1 VNESIDLLFT
11 RLGDISQAQE
21 QMKVNQE
28 LGTRALEQVLRDQSV
43 LAKQLEATGQAVA
56 KLTLDQMGDDDS
68 ETMSIHTRP

>member
-1 VNESIDLLFT
+1 
-11 RLGDISQAQE
+11 
-21 QMKVNQE
+21 MKVNQE